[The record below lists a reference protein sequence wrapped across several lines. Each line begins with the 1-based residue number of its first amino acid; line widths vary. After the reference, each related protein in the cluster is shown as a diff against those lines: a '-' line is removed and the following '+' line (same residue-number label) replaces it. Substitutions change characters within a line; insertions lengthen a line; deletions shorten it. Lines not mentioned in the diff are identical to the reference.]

1 MTDNSLPLSLSGF
14 YLILIKFPQ
23 LCHNLFVCFRARLLL
38 LLLRVAV
45 VALSFFQ
52 DGFVCPA
59 RARECECICEC
70 EKLSQ
75 SLIARPTPWLLWQ
88 VSLVRF
94 CDVKISLIS
103 SSPPKMVSSSA
114 GCLQPGAFRPPAPG
128 CPPTAAGLGVRGP
141 GESFLKV

>member
-1 MTDNSLPLSLSGF
+1 
-14 YLILIKFPQ
+14 
-23 LCHNLFVCFRARLLL
+23 VCFRARLVL

-59 RARECECICEC
+59 RARECKCEC

-114 GCLQPGAFRPPAPG
+114 GCLQPGAFRPPAPL

-141 GESFLKV
+141 GESFLKVWGKYLPQKNVNIYVFLIICRF